1 VGLAT
6 YYTEKGETPGV
17 WMGAGMGG
25 IEGLEAG
32 DQVTADHMQSLFGSG
47 HHPLTGERI
56 KELDLRI
63 GRPGEKAPTA
73 ADYQAATRLG
83 TPYRVYKND
92 VTPFQREVATRFEA
106 VNEAAGLPGDWPI
119 PAEDRARI
127 RTEIAGEFFTAE
139 HGREA
144 TDARELAAT
153 IAKNSRP
160 KTTAVAGYDLTFSPV
175 KSFSVM
181 WALADPA
188 TAARLEQ
195 AHNQAVA
202 DTLEFI
208 EDYALFTREGTNGVR
223 QVDTK
228 GLIATAFTHRVHPP
242 RLPRRRPGSAH
253 PRRDREQGPDPPGQ
267 VARDRRSAAA
277 QDGGRGLGALQRPPG
292 GARPRH
298 GRRPLR

>member
-1 VGLAT
+1 MPSVGVTMSIHKLTAGSGYDYLTRQVAVQDATSRGGVGLST

-17 WMGAGMGG
+17 WMGTGMGG
-25 IEGLEAG
+25 IDGLEVG

-47 HHPLTGERI
+47 HHPLANERI

-63 GRPGEKAPTA
+63 GRPGEKTPTA
-73 ADYQAATRLG
+73 ADYKAATRLG
-83 TPYRVYKND
+83 TPYRVYSND
-92 VTPFQREVATRFEA
+92 VTGFQREVAKRFA
-106 VNEAAGLPGDWPI
+106 AFNEAAGLPGDWPI

-139 HGREA
+139 HGRAA

-195 AHNQAVA
+195 AHQQAVA
-202 DTLEFI
+202 DTCAFI
-208 EDYALFTREGTNGVR
+208 ENHALFTREGTNGVR
-223 QVDTK
+223 QVDTR
-228 GLIATAFTHRVHPP
+228 GLVHRVHPP
-242 RLPRRRPGSAH
+242 RLPRRRPGPAH
-253 PRRDREQGPDPPGQ
+253 PRRDREQGPDP
-267 VARDRRSAAA
+267 
-277 QDGGRGLGALQRPPG
+277 
-292 GARPRH
+292 
-298 GRRPLR
+298 